1 MSKVDSV
8 FILTVLVPIEF
19 VVAVVAD
26 VDLIMVASFDI
37 VLYVV
42 EVVGVLIEFE
52 GFVEVI

>member
-52 GFVEVI
+52 GFVVAI